1 MPKRKF
7 SDENRSLV
15 RSYEALDVE
24 QTLALR
30 TIINFMM
37 RPDWVDTNGGVRV
50 GAGSASIG
58 TVVLGAGSAVVG
70 SITNIDGLSP
80 NLNLYQPLNNEQFCQ
95 QIRNNIS

>member
-30 TIINFMM
+30 IMM